1 MRTRIVRRRPRNL
14 GPVLSDQTDRSPA
27 PHQEIV
33 IQLLQQYDQYQMF
46 WQHALKLNPPD
57 WQMLEEI
64 SFTLTSLTEA
74 LAHLGVLP

>member
-1 MRTRIVRRRPRNL
+1 
-14 GPVLSDQTDRSPA
+14 
-27 PHQEIV
+27 
-33 IQLLQQYDQYQMF
+33 MF